1 MTATV
6 FLLSWQAC
14 VLLCLAMPRHC
25 MDMLPGR
32 RLNRL
37 QQRGLQLL
45 AALAL
50 LSAPVLAIQADGPG
64 IGLACWLGILSLV
77 IMAQALLLAW
87 RPKWSLWGLAGS
99 LPLLT
104 VVQF

>member
-25 MDMLPGR
+25 MDLLPGR
-32 RLNRL
+32 RLKPL

-45 AALAL
+45 ATLAL
-50 LSAPVLAIQADGPG
+50 LSAAVLAVQADGPG
-64 IGLACWLGILSLV
+64 IGLASWLGVLSLV
-77 IMAQALLLAW
+77 VTAQALLLAW
-87 RPKWSLWGLAGS
+87 RPQWSLCRVRRISSTKCPSW
-99 LPLLT
+99 
-104 VVQF
+104 